1 MGLNMLTKI
10 SSNINTVPFQAN
22 VRMDDNEI
30 HRPKQTRTELQK
42 DEFSKE
48 VKTGLKQ
55 DSEFEKSIKSMQEE
69 IKDLTDENKN
79 PSYISKPAKAL
90 LVLGSAVLMFG
101 TTKWSLNKCLSM
113 FKKALSSKEVKAM
126 QEMAQNTLTKSK
138 EVATDV
144 ATRAKR
150 VTNDINESNVW
161 KNIKKPFVKT
171 GEFVKKIFNEVKDF
185 VVAKFQKAKTWFE
198 GTKFFKKVYHEIALK
213 KIYYGDI
220 IKESKLYNFFKKT
233 SNKVAKDMPEVAKKT
248 GEAVSDFAKTTV
260 KKAKNIDKTKVE
272 NIAVNTI
279 ATLSAVAG
287 AGTAAG
293 KTDKDPASVI
303 LGDF

>member
-22 VRMDDNEI
+22 VRMDENEI
-30 HRPKQTRTELQK
+30 RRPKQKRTELQK

-79 PSYISKPAKAL
+79 PSYISQPAKAL

-171 GEFVKKIFNEVKDF
+171 GEFLKKVFLQAKEFVVKNLQKFGEKIRGTKLYKKI
-185 VVAKFQKAKTWFE
+185 
-198 GTKFFKKVYHEIALK
+198 YPEIALR
-213 KIYYGDI
+213 KIY
-220 IKESKLYNFFKKT
+220 
-233 SNKVAKDMPEVAKKT
+233 
-248 GEAVSDFAKTTV
+248 
-260 KKAKNIDKTKVE
+260 
-272 NIAVNTI
+272 
-279 ATLSAVAG
+279 
-287 AGTAAG
+287 
-293 KTDKDPASVI
+293 
-303 LGDF
+303 